1 MRYIVYGAGA
11 IGGTIGALLRRAD
24 RDVTLIARGAHLEAL
39 RRDGLTLEAPD
50 GDLALDIPAVGS
62 PADAEVGA
70 EDVVLL
76 AMKTQDTAAALDEL
90 VTSADAGA
98 AVVCAQNGVEN
109 ERLALRQFE
118 NVYAMYVFCPADHI
132 SPGVV
137 RVYSTSPRGILD
149 LGRFPKGTD
158 ERARQIAADLNA
170 AGFGSRPLEE
180 PMRWKYSKL
189 LDNLGNSVQALCGPD
204 ADDSDLRPR
213 ARDEALRCYEA
224 AGIDYASA
232 EERLER
238 TGALS
243 MEEVHGERH
252 RGGSSWQSLVRG
264 TGSIEA
270 AYLNGEIALLGR
282 LHGVP
287 TPVNATLQRLAL
299 RAAREGAGPG
309 SMTVD
314 EVTAAI
320 EAGAG

>member
-1 MRYIVYGAGA
+1 VRYIVYGAGA
-11 IGGTIGALLRRAD
+11 IGGTIGGLLRRAGS
-24 RDVTLIARGAHLEAL
+24 DVTLIARGAHLDAL

-50 GDLALDIPAVGS
+50 GDFTLQVPAVGS
-62 PADAEVGA
+62 PAEAEIGA
-70 EDVVLL
+70 GDLVVL
-76 AMKTQDTAAALDEL
+76 AMKTQDTAAALEEL
-90 VTSADAGA
+90 ALVCDPGVG
-98 AVVCAQNGVEN
+98 VVCAQNGVEN
-109 ERLALRQFE
+109 ERLALRQFA
-118 NVYAMYVFCPADHI
+118 NVYAMYVFCPAEHI
-132 SPGVV
+132 EPGVA
-137 RVYSTSPRGILD
+137 RVYSTAPRGVLD
-149 LGRFPKGTD
+149 LGRVPSGSD
-158 ERARQIAADLNA
+158 ERVGRIASDLEA
-170 AGFGSRPLEE
+170 AGFASRALEE

-213 ARDEALRCYEA
+213 AREEALRCYEA

-232 EERLER
+232 EERAER

-243 MEEVHGERH
+243 MREVHGERH

-299 RAAREGAGPG
+299 RAARDGSAPG
-309 SMTVD
+309 STTVED
-314 EVTAAI
+314 VKAAI
-320 EAGAG
+320 DAA